1 MATPIILA
9 GGVGTRLWPLSRS
22 FYPKQ
27 LIPIVENNKN
37 NLLKESLLRISG
49 HECFAEP
56 IITCNTEHGFMIKD
70 EYEKIGMSPKSI
82 IIEPVGKNTAPAVC
96 AGALKV
102 LEDGG
107 EDAVLLVMPIDH
119 YIGDRDAF
127 INAVK
132 VGEEFAK
139 NDYLITFGIVANS
152 PETGFGYIKR
162 GKKLSNNGLEAF
174 LSEQFVEKPDK
185 KTAQNYCSSGEYF
198 WNSGMFMFKAKTFIE
213 DLNIFAPEMLRCCKE
228 AVEQGEERLGFFEL
242 QKEAF
247 ELCPSDSIDYAV
259 MEKTKKSIVIPFNTQ
274 WNDLGSWNSVWEIS
288 EKNENQNSTI
298 GDVIAKDVT
307 NSYLHSTSRLIAA
320 VGLNDH
326 VVVETA
332 DAVFVSPK
340 DRAHEVKEIV
350 SELKIQ
356 ERIEAFFHKKVERPW
371 GSFQSLD
378 MGDGFQ
384 VKRLT
389 VKPKGILSL
398 QLHLHRS
405 EHWVVVSG
413 TAIVTRG
420 DKKITLKAD
429 EHIFIPLK
437 AVHRIENPGDTTLE
451 IVEVQ
456 SGAYLGEDDIVRI
469 EDNYGRTETA
479 N

>member
-27 LIPIVENNKN
+27 LIPIVGEN
-37 NLLKESLLRISG
+37 NLLKDSLLRISG
-49 HECFAEP
+49 HGYASEP
-56 IITCNTEHGFMIKD
+56 VITCDAEYGFMIK
-70 EYEKIGMSPKSI
+70 EECEKIGVCPSSV

-96 AGALKV
+96 TAALKV
-102 LEDGG
+102 LEDEGK
-107 EDAVLLVMPIDH
+107 DAVLLVMPIDH

-127 INAVK
+127 IDAVK
-132 VGEEFAK
+132 TGEEFAK
-139 NDYLITFGIVANS
+139 DGYLITFGVVANS

-162 GKKLSNNGLEAF
+162 GEKLSKNGSEAF
-174 LSEQFVEKPDK
+174 LSDQFVEKPDK
-185 KTAQNYCSSGEYF
+185 KTAQTYCSSGEYF
-198 WNSGMFMFKAKTFIE
+198 WNSGIFMFNAETFIE
-213 DLNIFAPEMLRCCKE
+213 ELSNFAPEMFRCCKDALE
-228 AVEQGEERLGFFEL
+228 KGGEKLGFFDL

-247 ELCPSDSIDYAV
+247 NLCPSDSIDYAV
-259 MEKTKKSIVIPFNTQ
+259 MEKTKKSLVIPFNTQ

-288 EKNENQNSTI
+288 EKDKNENSII
-298 GDVIAKDVT
+298 GDVMSKDVKS
-307 NSYLHSTSRLIAA
+307 SYLHSTSRLIAA
-320 VGLNDH
+320 VGLDDH

-340 DRAHEVKEIV
+340 ERAHEVKDIV
-350 SELKIQ
+350 LDLKTQ
-356 ERIEAFFHKKVERPW
+356 KRIETLFHKKVERPW

-378 MGDGFQ
+378 LGDGFQ

-405 EHWVVVSG
+405 EHWIVVRG

-420 DKKITLKAD
+420 DEKITVKEN
-429 EHIFIPLK
+429 EHVFIPLK
-437 AVHRIENPGDTTLE
+437 AVHRIENPGDTLLE
-451 IVEVQ
+451 IIEVQ
-456 SGAYLGEDDIVRI
+456 SGDYLGEDDIVRI
-469 EDNYGRTETA
+469 EDNYGRTENA